1 MKRTEE
7 MARNW
12 AREAREEKGKGKGR
26 RKEGKERPRRLR
38 WQPKREGSG
47 D

>member
-7 MARNW
+7 KACNS
-12 AREAREEKGKGKGR
+12 AREEREGKGKGKGR